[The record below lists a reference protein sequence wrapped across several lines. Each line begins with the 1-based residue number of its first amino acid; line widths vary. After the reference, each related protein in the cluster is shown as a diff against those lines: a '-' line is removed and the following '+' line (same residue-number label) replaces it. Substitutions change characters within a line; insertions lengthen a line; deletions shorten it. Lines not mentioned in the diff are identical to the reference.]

1 MIELLAAALLTAA
14 PASAP
19 QAQAEPR
26 GMRIG
31 PYTVMRYTADCVLLR
46 EYRMQGQ
53 VYHLWIDSNGQS
65 ASLQVLSPQWRG
77 TANQSFTHRLSLNG
91 VVVAEQMQG
100 VRGPERTGGFAVG
113 TDAASML
120 DLLPDVTTIRI
131 DDANGALLWGG
142 STAGLGEAIAGLRD
156 CVAGLGREP

>member
-65 ASLQVLSPQWRG
+65 ASLQVLSPQWRD
-77 TANQSFTHRLSLNG
+77 TANRSFTHRLSLNG
-91 VVVAEQMQG
+91 VVVAGQMQG

-113 TDAASML
+113 TDAAAML
-120 DLLPDVTTIRI
+120 ELLPDVTTIRI
-131 DDANGALLWGG
+131 DDENGSLLWGG

-156 CVAGLGREP
+156 CVSGLGREP

>member
-31 PYTVMRYTADCVLLR
+31 QYTVMRYTSDCVLLR

-65 ASLQVLSPQWRG
+65 ASLQVLSPQWRD

-113 TDAASML
+113 TDAAAML
-120 DLLPDVTTIRI
+120 ALLPDVTTIRI

>member
-1 MIELLAAALLTAA
+1 MIELLTAALLTTA
-14 PASAP
+14 AP
-19 QAQAEPR
+19 QAQAAPQ
-26 GMRIG
+26 GQRIG
-31 PYTVMRYTADCVLLR
+31 QYMLTRYQDDCVLMR
-46 EYRMQGQ
+46 QYRMQGQ
-53 VYHLWIDSNGQS
+53 VYHLWIDSNGRS
-65 ASLQVLSPQWRG
+65 ASLQVLSPQWRD

-113 TDAASML
+113 TDAAAML
-120 DLLPDVTTIRI
+120 ELLPEVTTIRI

-156 CVAGLGREP
+156 CVAGLGREL